1 MSRILAILILN
12 PERWCSFNS
21 REISRCPE
29 LFLNNWFPYNKI
41 FYFYFL
47 KSTYMPDNFFNLN
60 NPDFYGILVRFV
72 INLAFMVVLIK
83 VIYFRY
89 SKKEKFL
96 FTFFMLGITV
106 FFISSMLKS
115 VFIEFG
121 MAVGLF
127 AIFTILRFRTR
138 NFSLKDMSYIFTT
151 IGISLINSLKLVGFP
166 MLGVII
172 FNIIIIISA
181 IILEEFAIKNN
192 TTTYSIIYEDLELLK
207 TAKKQRVLKELSIL
221 TGKDILKFRIRRI
234 DYKRRVASIEISYK
248 D

>member
-1 MSRILAILILN
+1 
-12 PERWCSFNS
+12 
-21 REISRCPE
+21 
-29 LFLNNWFPYNKI
+29 
-41 FYFYFL
+41 
-47 KSTYMPDNFFNLN
+47 MPDNFFNLG
-60 NPDFYGILVRFV
+60 NPDFLGILFRFV
-72 INLAFMVVLIK
+72 LNLAFLVVLIR

-89 SKKEKFL
+89 TKKEKFL
-96 FTFFMLGITV
+96 FTFFMLGITI

-172 FNIIIIISA
+172 FNLIILASA
-181 IILEEFAIKNN
+181 VVLEEFAIKNN
-192 TTTYSIIYEDLELLK
+192 TTTYSIILEDLELIK
-207 TAKKQRVLKELSIL
+207 NGRKQKILKEISDL
-221 TGKDILKFRIRRI
+221 TGKDILRYKIRKI
-234 DYKRRVASIEISYK
+234 DYKKQIAVLDISYK
-248 D
+248 DRS

>member
-1 MSRILAILILN
+1 
-12 PERWCSFNS
+12 
-21 REISRCPE
+21 
-29 LFLNNWFPYNKI
+29 
-41 FYFYFL
+41 
-47 KSTYMPDNFFNLN
+47 MPDNFFNLS
-60 NPDFYGILVRFV
+60 NPDFLGILFRFL
-72 INLAFMVVLIK
+72 INLVFLIILIRI
-83 VIYFRY
+83 IYFRY
-89 SKKEKFL
+89 TKKEKFL

-172 FNIIIIISA
+172 FNIIIIVSA
-181 IILEEFAIKNN
+181 IILEEFALKNN
-192 TTTYSIIYEDLELLK
+192 TTTYTIILEDMELIK
-207 TAKKQRVLKELSIL
+207 TGKKQKILKELSDL
-221 TGKDILKFRIRRI
+221 TGKDILRYKIRRI
-234 DYKRRVASIEISYK
+234 DYKKKVAALDISYK
-248 D
+248 DHSIKQ